1 MEKKLFEG
9 NMRRNYLAFAIPLII
24 SALLSQ
30 SYGFVNSFMIGKYIG
45 SIAFTATAVTADFL
59 GMINSIFYGY
69 LTGIG
74 ICISVYYGKGDY
86 QKMMDLIKLNL
97 PLSSALALIIS
108 LICNLFCHQIFDV
121 LNVGDDVYKM
131 AEQYFRIYVC
141 GYLVFQ
147 LNWGF
152 TYISSGIGFTGI
164 QLATS
169 VATGV
174 LNVIL
179 NYVFLAIFDKEIG
192 YSAISTIL
200 SSALTTAIYIFV
212 FTRFFKHKKT
222 NRKSRV
228 TTAELFRLSMDY
240 GTPSMLQQI
249 AMYSCT
255 AMVSPLTNTCTTAA
269 IAGYAIAN
277 KARELIMTVYG
288 NAVKANTSFVA
299 QVIGAGRTEKLKEGI
314 KIGIA
319 YALLFFIITAS
330 IFIIFAKEFM
340 LLFLDPVKD
349 EESFQIGVNIIRFL
363 FPFLVF
369 NVFNNLF
376 HGIFR
381 ATGSGK
387 LMVASTLIY
396 AVSYVIY
403 AYTLFAILPTDL
415 KIYGAYISLAAAYI
429 TELIFAVIM
438 FARGKCKAL
447 SLR

>member
-1 MEKKLFEG
+1 MEKKLYEG

-30 SYGFVNSFMIGKYIG
+30 SYGFVNSLMIGKYIG

-108 LICNLFCHQIFDV
+108 LVCNLFCHQIFDV

-212 FTRFFKHKKT
+212 FTRFFKHKKI

-228 TTAELFRLSMDY
+228 ITAELFRLSMDY

-319 YALLFFIITAS
+319 YALLFFIITTS

-349 EESFQIGVNIIRFL
+349 EESFRIGVNIIRFL